1 MSEQQVQIDQE
12 ALAQLAWTD
21 RVNHAMTL
29 SELKKLKLENAKL
42 IEKVTELQ
50 NKLGAKNDNNVNNA

>member
-21 RVNHAMTL
+21 RVNHAVTL

-50 NKLGAKNDNNVNNA
+50 NKLGERK